1 MRSLGL
7 AVAIALALSA
17 TAAAA
22 SPKQTLFF
30 DAVFT
35 KLASKGPGVDAVGH
49 QQIASGTLRDA
60 RGHTVGSFGF
70 TCRWVK
76 ILTNGDARERCTGHG
91 KTGDGRLDVSGPSLR
106 DAATHTWSVTGGTG
120 AYRAARGTVV
130 VRDLGT
136 KETLV
141 SILLTPRRGVT
152 LHSGVVA
159 NPGANAT
166 FRKRA
171 NARCRDASS
180 ALHAL
185 PPFPFDDFDP
195 LHPDPSMLPDVG
207 RFFTG
212 PGDPR
217 PTLRALGDQLAALGR
232 PPAQRTEW
240 ARLLAAR
247 AKELEVIQRQ
257 DDAALAADVPAFV
270 ASVNDAS
277 ANFRAI
283 AISATLARVSDC
295 VL

>member
-7 AVAIALALSA
+7 AVAIAVALSA
-17 TAAAA
+17 TATAAP
-22 SPKQTLFF
+22 PKQTLFF
-30 DAVFT
+30 DAVYT

-49 QQIASGTLRDA
+49 QQIASGKLRDV
-60 RGHTVGSFGF
+60 RGHGVGSFAF

-91 KTGDGRLDVSGPSLR
+91 KTRDGRIDVGGPSLR

-120 AYRAARGTVV
+120 AYRSAHGTVV

-136 KETLV
+136 KETLA
-141 SILLTPRRGVT
+141 SILVTPRRGVT
-152 LHSGVVA
+152 LHAGVVA
-159 NPGANAT
+159 NPAANAA
-166 FRKRA
+166 FRKQA

-180 ALHAL
+180 TLDAR
-185 PPFPFDDFDP
+185 PPFPFAGFDP

-207 RFFTG
+207 RFLTG
-212 PGDPR
+212 AGDPR
-217 PTLRALGDQLAALGR
+217 PALRALGDQLAALGE

-247 AKELEVIQRQ
+247 AKELVIIQRQ
-257 DDAALAADVPAFV
+257 DDAALAADAPAFV

-283 AISATLARVSDC
+283 AISATLVRVTDC